1 MTFPRNNFRDNEI
14 KNYETTFI
22 MHLADCFN
30 RNGHHSQF
38 LYLYQVIYIYIY
50 IYIYIHIHICM
61 YIYMYKVKYMYLGTG
76 CELNSWLDSSV
87 G

>member
-1 MTFPRNNFRDNEI
+1 MTLPRNNFRDSEI
-14 KNYETTFI
+14 KYYVTTFI

-50 IYIYIHIHICM
+50 IYISTYIYV

-87 G
+87 R